1 MQVYLIGGF
10 LGSGKTTA
18 IQKAC
23 TTLLRKGVRVGVVTN
38 DQGQQLVDSGYMAG
52 FNIPVEEVT
61 NGCFCCNYSDLEQ
74 RIQHLQAVHQ
84 PEIIFAESVGSC
96 TDLVATVL
104 HPLQQFHP
112 DIRVAIAVFADACVL
127 PALLK
132 GSRILHDQVKY
143 IYKKQLDEAD
153 VLVINKCDLLND
165 VQLEEVMQLIATHYS
180 GKVVLFQN
188 SLQQD
193 DIQRW
198 LTIMNN
204 YKPPAKRKTP
214 DIDYDEYGAGEAKL
228 AWFDTSLEICTT
240 DHSAIATGL
249 ELINRIGFTVT
260 RHQWPIG
267 HLKFLLDDGRQQRKI
282 SFTLMNRPVLHPE
295 PGNDSPSARLLI
307 NARVQTDPMELKKVI
322 GYVIRDVM
330 MQTSCTIIEG
340 ETAAFRP
347 GYPTPEHRMVT

>member
-23 TTLLRKGVRVGVVTN
+23 TTLQRKGVRVGVVTN

-153 VLVINKCDLLND
+153 
-165 VQLEEVMQLIATHYS
+165 
-180 GKVVLFQN
+180 
-188 SLQQD
+188 
-193 DIQRW
+193 
-198 LTIMNN
+198 
-204 YKPPAKRKTP
+204 
-214 DIDYDEYGAGEAKL
+214 
-228 AWFDTSLEICTT
+228 
-240 DHSAIATGL
+240 
-249 ELINRIGFTVT
+249 
-260 RHQWPIG
+260 
-267 HLKFLLDDGRQQRKI
+267 
-282 SFTLMNRPVLHPE
+282 
-295 PGNDSPSARLLI
+295 
-307 NARVQTDPMELKKVI
+307 
-322 GYVIRDVM
+322 
-330 MQTSCTIIEG
+330 
-340 ETAAFRP
+340 
-347 GYPTPEHRMVT
+347 